1 MKIFKSGSRIS
12 FVTDS
17 GELILSDKIV
27 SDLELQDAYFKGDEE
42 LIKELLVDG
51 YKTKK
56 EVIEVHNKS
65 IEKLDDIFSAY
76 PDLFEHKNEA
86 YYRKGIEVS
95 LPETIINAYL
105 DPKNDF
111 KSIDNFW
118 LWLCLNPNEESRQ
131 DLITFIKHHGMHITK
146 EGLVLGYRRVISK
159 QSSNKA
165 YIDFISNEF
174 LKVRTRWKKNPDEY
188 FVYRSTEN
196 KGDNEYLLIHYTK
209 KHENVEYIGNLK
221 KLYLD
226 LENETLQFTDS
237 HTKSYNYKI
246 GIENRMDRSQGNQ
259 SNLVSCST
267 GFHVASKHYDYGSFG
282 DTPVLVVFNPTDVLA
297 SPKGEV
303 GKLRVCAFTILSTL
317 KQDEDGKL
325 LENEDVDYSDLLSE
339 VSHSHLEKL
348 DSLLNSTTLYESTIN
363 NKINKMTVES
373 INGIRNTLMINSDK
387 SNNSYSDL

>member
-1 MKIFKSGSRIS
+1 MRIFKSGSRIS
-12 FVTDS
+12 FVTDL

-27 SDLELQDAYFKGDEE
+27 SDLELKDAYFKGDEE
-42 LIKELLVDG
+42 LLKELLIEG

-56 EVIEVHNKS
+56 EVIETHNKS

-105 DPKNDF
+105 DPKSDF

-159 QSSNKA
+159 QNSNKA
-165 YIDFISNEF
+165 YIDFISNEY
-174 LKVRTRWKKNPDEY
+174 LKVKTKWKKNPSDF
-188 FVYRSTEN
+188 FVYQIEYTEN
-196 KGDNEYLLIHYTK
+196 DTQFVVSHSSKNFEGKL
-209 KHENVEYIGNLK
+209 IGNLK
-221 KLYLD
+221 ELYLNLD
-226 LENETLQFTDS
+226 SEEIQFTDA
-237 HTKSYNYKI
+237 HTRSYDYKI

-267 GFHVASKHYDYGSFG
+267 GFHVASKHYNYSGFG
-282 DTPVLVVFNPTDVLA
+282 DTPVLVVFNPMDVLA

-303 GKLRVCAFTILSTL
+303 GKLRVCAFTILATL

>member
-1 MKIFKSGSRIS
+1 MRIFKSGSRIS

-27 SDLELQDAYFKGDEE
+27 SDLELKDAYFKGDEE
-42 LIKELLVDG
+42 LLKELLIEG

-56 EVIEVHNKS
+56 EVIETHNKS

-86 YYRKGIEVS
+86 YYRKGVEVS

-105 DPKNDF
+105 DSKNDF

-159 QSSNKA
+159 QNSNKA

-174 LKVRTRWKKNPDEY
+174 LKVRTKWKKNPLD
-188 FVYRSTEN
+188 FTVYE
-196 KGDNEYLLIHYTK
+196 
-209 KHENVEYIGNLK
+209 VEYAEDDTQYVIFHNSKSFDGKKIGNLK
-221 KLYLD
+221 ELYLD
-226 LENETLQFTDS
+226 LESEEIQFTDA
-237 HTKSYNYKI
+237 HTKSYDYKI
-246 GIENRMDRSQGNQ
+246 GVENRMDRSKGNQ

-267 GFHVASKHYDYGSFG
+267 GFHCSSKHYDYSGFG
-282 DTPVLVVFNPTDVLA
+282 DTPVLVVFNPMDVLA
-297 SPKGEV
+297 SPKGEI
-303 GKLRVCAFTILSTL
+303 GKLRVCAFTILATL

-325 LENEDVDYSDLLSE
+325 LENENVDYSNLLSE

-348 DSLLNSTTLYESTIN
+348 DSLLNSTALYESTIN

-373 INGIRNTLMINSDK
+373 ISGIRNTLMINSDK

>member
-1 MKIFKSGSRIS
+1 MRIFKSGSRIS
-12 FVTDS
+12 FVTDL

-27 SDLELQDAYFKGDEE
+27 SDLELKDAYFKGDEE
-42 LIKELLVDG
+42 LLKELLIEG

-56 EVIEVHNKS
+56 EVIETHNKS

-86 YYRKGIEVS
+86 YYRKGVEVS
-95 LPETIINAYL
+95 LPETVINAYL

-159 QSSNKA
+159 QNSNKP
-165 YIDFISNEF
+165 YIEFISNEF
-174 LKVRTRWKKNPDEY
+174 LKVRTKWKKNPSD
-188 FVYRSTEN
+188 FTVYE
-196 KGDNEYLLIHYTK
+196 
-209 KHENVEYIGNLK
+209 VEYAEDDTQYVIFHNSKSFDGKKIGNLK
-221 KLYLD
+221 ELYVN
-226 LENETLQFTDS
+226 LEKKNTQFTDA
-237 HTKSYNYKI
+237 HTKSYDYKV
-246 GIENRMDRSQGNQ
+246 GVENRMDRSQGNQ

-282 DTPVLVVFNPTDVLA
+282 DTPVLVVFNPMDVLA
-297 SPKGEV
+297 SPKGEI
-303 GKLRVCAFTILSTL
+303 GKLRVCAFTILATL

-348 DSLLNSTTLYESTIN
+348 DSLLNSTTLYESTVN

-373 INGIRNTLMINSDK
+373 INGVRNTLMINSDK

>member
-1 MKIFKSGSRIS
+1 MRIFKSGSRIS

-17 GELILSDKIV
+17 GELILSDKTV
-27 SDLELQDAYFKGDEE
+27 SDLELKEAYFKGDEE
-42 LIKELLVDG
+42 LLKELLIEG
-51 YKTKK
+51 YRTKK
-56 EVIEVHNKS
+56 EVIETHNKS
-65 IEKLDDIFSAY
+65 IERLDDIFSAY

-86 YYRKGIEVS
+86 YYRKGVEVS
-95 LPETIINAYL
+95 LPETVINTYL
-105 DPKNDF
+105 DSKNDF

-146 EGLVLGYRRVISK
+146 EGLVLSYRRVISK
-159 QSSNKA
+159 QDSNKV
-165 YIDFISNEF
+165 YIDFISNEY
-174 LKVRTRWKKNPDEY
+174 LKVKTKWKKNPSDF
-188 FVYRSTEN
+188 FVYQIE
-196 KGDNEYLLIHYTK
+196 YTK
-209 KHENVEYIGNLK
+209 NDSQLIVFHSSKNFEGKLIGNLK
-221 KLYLD
+221 ELYLNLD
-226 LENETLQFTDS
+226 SEEIQFTDA
-237 HTKSYNYKI
+237 HTKSYDYKI

-267 GFHVASKHYDYGSFG
+267 GFHVASKHYNYGSFG
-282 DTPVLVVFNPTDVLA
+282 DTPVLVVFNPMDVLA

-303 GKLRVCAFTILSTL
+303 GKLRVCAFTILATL

-339 VSHSHLEKL
+339 VSHSHLDKL

-363 NKINKMTVES
+363 NKINKITVES
-373 INGIRNTLMINSDK
+373 INGIRNTLMINSSK

>member
-1 MKIFKSGSRIS
+1 MRIFKSGSRIS

-27 SDLELQDAYFKGDEE
+27 SELELKDAYFKGDEE
-42 LIKELLVDG
+42 LLKELLIEG

-56 EVIEVHNKS
+56 EVIETHNKS
-65 IEKLDDIFSAY
+65 IEKLDDIFSTY

-86 YYRKGIEVS
+86 YYRKGVEVS
-95 LPETIINAYL
+95 LPETVINAYL

-111 KSIDNFW
+111 KPIDNFW

-159 QSSNKA
+159 QNSNKA
-165 YIDFISNEF
+165 YIEFISNEF
-174 LKVRTRWKKNPDEY
+174 LKVRTKWKKNPLD
-188 FVYRSTEN
+188 FTVYE
-196 KGDNEYLLIHYTK
+196 
-209 KHENVEYIGNLK
+209 VEYVEDDTQYVIFHNSKSFDGKKIGNLK
-221 KLYLD
+221 ELYVN
-226 LENETLQFTDS
+226 LEKENTQFTDA
-237 HTKSYNYKI
+237 HTKSYDYKV
-246 GIENRMDRSQGNQ
+246 GVENRMDRSQGNQ

-282 DTPVLVVFNPTDVLA
+282 DTPVLVVFNPMDVLA
-297 SPKGEV
+297 SPKGEI
-303 GKLRVCAFTILSTL
+303 GKLRVCAFTILATL

-363 NKINKMTVES
+363 NKINKLTVES
-373 INGIRNTLMINSDK
+373 ISGIRNTLMINSDK